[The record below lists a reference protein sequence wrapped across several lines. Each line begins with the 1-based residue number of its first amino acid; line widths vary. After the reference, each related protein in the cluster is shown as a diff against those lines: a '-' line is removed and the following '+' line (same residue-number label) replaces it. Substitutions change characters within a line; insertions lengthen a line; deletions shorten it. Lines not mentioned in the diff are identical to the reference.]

1 MRLTASEVWRATR
14 TPEGPATLHV
24 AVDGESAEARAW
36 GPGAEW
42 ALDAAPELLG
52 ASDDDA
58 GFRPRHAVVAALHRE
73 LRGLRICRSR
83 AVTEALVPTVI
94 EQKVAGKEARR
105 SYAALVR
112 RWGEP
117 APGGQ
122 ALLLPPSPERLRD
135 LPYYAF
141 HPLGVERRRADVVR
155 RAATVA
161 HRLEE
166 TTSMPLDA
174 AYRRLTA
181 VPGVGTWS
189 AAEVGLL
196 ALGDPDAVPVGDY
209 GLPSLVTFSLA
220 GIRRGDDATML
231 ELLEPYRGHRGRVI
245 RLLVAGGAGPARRA
259 PRAPLRSIAT
269 I

>member
-1 MRLTASEVWRATR
+1 MRVSTNEVWRASR
-14 TPEGPATLHV
+14 TPDGPATLHV
-24 AVDGESAEARAW
+24 SVDGDTAEATAW
-36 GPGAEW
+36 GPGAQW

-52 ASDDDA
+52 AADDDA
-58 GFRPRHAVVAALHRE
+58 GFRPRHPVVARLHRE

-83 AVTEALVPTVI
+83 AVTEALVPTVL

-105 SYAALVR
+105 SYAGLVR

-117 APGGQ
+117 APGPCD
-122 ALLLPPSPERLRD
+122 LLLPPSPERLSA
-135 LPYYAF
+135 LPYHAF

-155 RAATVA
+155 RLATVA
-161 HRLEE
+161 RRLEE

-181 VPGVGTWS
+181 LPGVATWS

-209 GLPSLVTFSLA
+209 GLPLLVTFALTGA
-220 GIRRGDDATML
+220 RKGDDATML

-245 RLLVAGGAGPARRA
+245 RLLVAGGVGPARRA